1 MRGKPADYLWSFLI
15 GGALCVAAQMVF
27 ELLLSAGV
35 EFGLSITL
43 MLAIMAALSG
53 AATILGQYQKLEGLG
68 GFGAMLLF
76 TGFSA
81 AIIEFTAAALKEGDT
96 LLRASRKALS
106 AAFLIFGVG
115 LPVAFGAALLMSFR

>member
-1 MRGKPADYLWSFLI
+1 MRGKPVDYLWSFLI
-15 GGALCVAAQMVF
+15 GGALCVAAQMAF

-68 GFGAMLLF
+68 GFGAMLPF

-96 LLRASRKALS
+96 LLRASRKGLS

>member
-1 MRGKPADYLWSFLI
+1 MRGKPVDYLWSFLI

-53 AATILGQYQKLEGLG
+53 AATILGQYQKLEDLS
-68 GFGAMLLF
+68 GFGAMLPF

-96 LLRASRKALS
+96 RPRASRKGLS

>member
-1 MRGKPADYLWSFLI
+1 MRGKPVDYLWSFLI

-68 GFGAMLLF
+68 GFGAMLPF

-96 LLRASRKALS
+96 LLRASRKGLS

>member
-53 AATILGQYQKLEGLG
+53 AATILGQYQKLEDLG
-68 GFGAMLLF
+68 GFGAMLPF

-96 LLRASRKALS
+96 LPRASRKGLS

>member
-1 MRGKPADYLWSFLI
+1 MRGKPVDYLWSFLI
-15 GGALCVAAQMVF
+15 GGALCVAAQLVF

-68 GFGAMLLF
+68 GFGAMLPF

-96 LLRASRKALS
+96 LPWASRKGLS